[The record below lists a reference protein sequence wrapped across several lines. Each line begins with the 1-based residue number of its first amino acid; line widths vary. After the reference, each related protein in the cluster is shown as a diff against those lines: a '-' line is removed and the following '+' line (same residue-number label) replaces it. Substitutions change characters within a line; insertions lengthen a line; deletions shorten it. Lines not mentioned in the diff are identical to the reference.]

1 MLGPRRLLK
10 QDDRIVV
17 SIPEEIETTAD
28 ELAPALS
35 AA

>member
-1 MLGPRRLLK
+1 MLGPRRLLTH
-10 QDDRIVV
+10 DDRIVV